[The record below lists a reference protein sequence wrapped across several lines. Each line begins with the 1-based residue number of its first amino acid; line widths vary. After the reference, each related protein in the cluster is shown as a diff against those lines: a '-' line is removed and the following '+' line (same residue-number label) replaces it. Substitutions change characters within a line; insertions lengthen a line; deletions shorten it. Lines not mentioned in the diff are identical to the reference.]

1 MRSGSTLNDFMQ
13 WDNTLFDDIVLNAA
27 IDRGLLVSTI
37 MLRCGLQNPL
47 YEHYDVFKSQVKT
60 WFAAH
65 EWNFDKLVKLIQYEY
80 EPLWNKEYNEERDVT
95 TSNTK
100 GGADTTTVNGTIAVD
115 DTHSGTDARSITDT
129 FGETGTFSENGTI
142 TENGQVTEN
151 GSASNQSQQI
161 NSVKGFNASDWQETD
176 KIDTNGSSSDQRTTT
191 DQKTTTDNRS
201 SNTGRGG
208 SNSTLDNL
216 THGLRVESDTVSNE
230 TRRTDYGETNAGAQK
245 ETYKGWGN
253 IGVMSSQDLFRQELE
268 LLDGF
273 NLYEWIA
280 KKFDDDLMIG
290 VYVY

>member
-27 IDRGLLVSTI
+27 IDHGLLVSTI

-80 EPLWNKEYNEERDVT
+80 EPLWNKEYNEERDIT
-95 TSNTK
+95 TSNAK

-129 FGETGTFSENGTI
+129 FGETGTFSENG
-142 TENGQVTEN
+142 QVNEN
-151 GSASNQSQQI
+151 GSANNQSEQI
-161 NSVKGFNASDWQETD
+161 NSVKGFNATDWQETD
-176 KIDTNGSSSDQRTTT
+176 KINTNGSSSDQRATTET
-191 DQKTTTDNRS
+191 RS

-208 SNSTLDNL
+208 SNNTLDNL

-230 TRRTDYGETNAGAQK
+230 TSRTDYGETNAGTQK
-245 ETYKGWGN
+245 ETYKGYGN
-253 IGVMSSQDLFRQELE
+253 IGVMSSQELFKQELE

>member
-13 WDNTLFDDIVLNAA
+13 WDNTLFDGIVLNSA
-27 IDRGLLVSTI
+27 IDHGLLVSTI

-80 EPLWNKEYNEERDVT
+80 EPLWNKEYNEEREIT
-95 TSNTK
+95 TTNEK

-129 FGETGTFSENGTI
+129 FGETGTFSENG
-142 TENGQVTEN
+142 EVNEN
-151 GSASNQSQQI
+151 GSSSNQSQQI
-161 NSVKGFNASDWQETD
+161 NSVKGFNATDWQETD
-176 KIDTNGSSSDQRTTT
+176 KIDTNGSASNQGTTT
-191 DQKTTTDNRS
+191 STRN

-208 SNSTLDNL
+208 SNNTLDNL

-230 TRRTDYGETNAGAQK
+230 TSRTDYGETNAGTQK
-245 ETYKGWGN
+245 ETYKGYGN
-253 IGVMSSQDLFRQELE
+253 IGVMSSQDLFKQELE

>member
-13 WDNTLFDDIVLNAA
+13 WDNTLFDGIVLNPA
-27 IDRGLLVSTI
+27 IDHGLLVSTI

-47 YEHYDVFKSQVKT
+47 YEHYDVFKAQVKT

-80 EPLWNKEYNEERDVT
+80 EPLWNKEYNEEREIT
-95 TSNTK
+95 TSNEK

-129 FGETGTFSENGTI
+129 FGETGTYSENGT
-142 TENGQVTEN
+142 VAEN
-151 GSASNQSQQI
+151 GSSSNQSQQI
-161 NSVKGFNASDWQETD
+161 NSVKGFNATDWQETD
-176 KIDTNGSSSDQRTTT
+176 KIDTTGSASDQRNTTE
-191 DQKTTTDNRS
+191 QKS
-201 SNTGRGG
+201 YNTGRGG

-216 THGLRVESDTVSNE
+216 THGLHVESDTVSNE
-230 TRRTDYGETNAGAQK
+230 TSRTDYGETNAGTQK
-245 ETYKGWGN
+245 ETYKGFGN
-253 IGVMSSQDLFRQELE
+253 IGVMSSQDLFKQELE

>member
-95 TSNTK
+95 TSNAK

-129 FGETGTFSENGTI
+129 FGETGTFSENG
-142 TENGQVTEN
+142 QVNVN
-151 GSASNQSQQI
+151 GSASNQSEQI
-161 NSVKGFNASDWQETD
+161 NSVKGFNATDWQETD
-176 KIDTNGSSSDQRTTT
+176 KINTNGSSSDQRATTET
-191 DQKTTTDNRS
+191 RS

-208 SNSTLDNL
+208 SNNTLDNL

-230 TRRTDYGETNAGAQK
+230 TSRTDYGETNTGTQK
-245 ETYKGWGN
+245 ETYKGYGN
-253 IGVMSSQDLFRQELE
+253 IGVMSSQELFKQELE

>member
-47 YEHYDVFKSQVKT
+47 YEHYDVFKAQVKT

-80 EPLWNKEYNEERDVT
+80 KPLWNKEYTEEREVDTTDV
-95 TSNTK
+95 K
-100 GGADTTTVNGTIAVD
+100 GGTDTTTTNGSVNVD
-115 DTHSGTDARSITDT
+115 DVHSGTDARTITDT
-129 FGETGTFSENGTI
+129 FGETGTYSENGS
-142 TENGQVTEN
+142 NQ
-151 GSASNQSQQI
+151 NQSQQI
-161 NSVKGFNASDWQETD
+161 NSVKGFNATDWQETD
-176 KIDTNGSSSDQRTTT
+176 KIDNTGSASDQR
-191 DQKTTTDNRS
+191 S
-201 SNTGRGG
+201 GSTGRGG
-208 SNSTLDNL
+208 SNNTADNL
-216 THGLRVESDTVSNE
+216 THGLRVDTDTTSEEVSK
-230 TRRTDYGETNAGAQK
+230 TDYGATSTGKTIEK
-245 ETYKGWGN
+245 YKGYGN
-253 IGVMSSQDLFRQELE
+253 IGVMSSQDLFKQQLE

>member
-13 WDNTLFDDIVLNAA
+13 WDNTLFDDIVLNAV

-65 EWNFDKLVKLIQYEY
+65 EWNFNKLVKLIQYEY
-80 EPLWNKEYNEERDVT
+80 EPLWNKEYNEEREIT
-95 TSNTK
+95 TTNAK
-100 GGADTTTVNGTIAVD
+100 GGADTTTVNGTIEVD

-129 FGETGTFSENGTI
+129 FGETGTYSENGT
-142 TENGQVTEN
+142 VAEN
-151 GSASNQSQQI
+151 GSSNNQSQQI
-161 NSVKGFNASDWQETD
+161 NSVKGFNATDWQETD
-176 KIDTNGSSSDQRTTT
+176 KIDTTGSASDQRNTTE
-191 DQKTTTDNRS
+191 QKS

-216 THGLRVESDTVSNE
+216 THGLHVESDTVSKE
-230 TRRTDYGETNAGAQK
+230 TSRTDYGETNAGAQK
-245 ETYKGWGN
+245 ETYKGYGN
-253 IGVMSSQDLFRQELE
+253 IGVMSSQDLFKQEIE

>member
-13 WDNTLFDDIVLNAA
+13 WDNTLFDDIVLNTA

-80 EPLWNKEYNEERDVT
+80 EPLWNKEYNEERKVT
-95 TSNTK
+95 TTNAK

-129 FGETGTFSENGTI
+129 FGETGTFSENSQG
-142 TENGQVTEN
+142 TEN
-151 GSASNQSQQI
+151 GSTSNTSQQI
-161 NSVKGFNASDWQETD
+161 NSVKGFNATDWQETD
-176 KIDTNGSSSDQRTTT
+176 KIDNTGSTT
-191 DQKTTTDNRS
+191 DQRNTTGSRN

-208 SNSTLDNL
+208 SNNTLDNL

-230 TRRTDYGETNAGAQK
+230 TSRTDYGETNAGTQK
-245 ETYKGWGN
+245 ETYKGYGN
-253 IGVMSSQDLFRQELE
+253 IGIMSSQDLFRQELE

>member
-13 WDNTLFDDIVLNAA
+13 WDNSLFDDIVLNAA

-47 YEHYDVFKSQVKT
+47 YEHYDVFKAQVKT

-80 EPLWNKEYNEERDVT
+80 EPLWNKEYNEEREIT
-95 TSNTK
+95 TSNEK

-115 DTHSGTDARSITDT
+115 DTHSGTDTRSITDT
-129 FGETGTFSENGTI
+129 FGETGTYSENGTVA
-142 TENGQVTEN
+142 ES
-151 GSASNQSQQI
+151 GSSSNQSQQI
-161 NSVKGFNASDWQETD
+161 NSVKGFNATDWQETD
-176 KIDTNGSSSDQRTTT
+176 KIDTTGSASDQRNTTE
-191 DQKTTTDNRS
+191 QKS

-216 THGLRVESDTVSNE
+216 THGLHVESDTVSNE
-230 TRRTDYGETNAGAQK
+230 TSRTDYGETNAGTQK

>member
-80 EPLWNKEYNEERDVT
+80 EPLWNKEYNEERNVT
-95 TSNTK
+95 TSNAK

-129 FGETGTFSENGTI
+129 FGETGTFSENG
-142 TENGQVTEN
+142 QVNVN
-151 GSASNQSQQI
+151 GSASNQSEQI
-161 NSVKGFNASDWQETD
+161 NSVKGFNATDWQETD
-176 KIDTNGSSSDQRTTT
+176 KINTNGSSSDQRATTET
-191 DQKTTTDNRS
+191 RS

-208 SNSTLDNL
+208 SNNTLDNL

-230 TRRTDYGETNAGAQK
+230 TSRTDYGETNAGTQK
-245 ETYKGWGN
+245 ETYKGYGN
-253 IGVMSSQDLFRQELE
+253 IGVMSSQELFKQELE